1 MIISFINC
9 YAEDTPS
16 YTQNHKSSTNNYI
29 QNTTSSYYETA
40 LEHRNNHNYDSA
52 QYYFKNALKHAEQD
66 EDYYM
71 LGRIYNGL
79 GTLYRKTY
87 RNRESIHYYLKSIAT
102 TKYSGNQ
109 YGKAIAENGI
119 GNIYMGLKEYNKALF
134 YYKESIKYGLD
145 NNNKY
150 HLEVNYGTIGDAFLK
165 LNIPD
170 SAEYYLWKSLKLASE
185 RKSTIAEGICY
196 QLLGE
201 VKEQQNLFTEAYKY
215 YTKALE
221 LQRIENDKRYLS
233 YALVHLGNLCEKLGK
248 FQVAEELL
256 LEGRTLSLELNSLED
271 IIMAYEAL
279 YNIYLSTGKYQL
291 ACNELAKVNAWK
303 DSLFN
308 IESVSA
314 LNDMEFKYQ
323 TERKEQQIELLTAE
337 NKIRSQRMMLFVVIS
352 IVLVLAIIGGILD
365 FIRRKKRNAEQ
376 QLMLNQQLLRL
387 QMNPHF
393 LFNALGSI
401 QNYMYRNETKKAAGY
416 LNNFA
421 SLTRAILEHTTQEY
435 ISLEDEVKSL
445 RNYIILEQMRTNHSF
460 DYQITYSDDSD
471 IEFIEIPPML
481 IQPFVENAIKHGLRN
496 LSYSGLLHISFKEE
510 KDTLLVCVTDNG
522 HGIQQNATK
531 QKGHRSMSMQIFN
544 KRQKILS
551 RQLKKNIYFSIE
563 NIQDHKPTETGTR
576 VIIQIPIKL

>member
-9 YAEDTPS
+9 YAEDTLS
-16 YTQNHKSSTNNYI
+16 YNQNLKLSANNYI
-29 QNTTSSYYETA
+29 QNATSSYYETA

-52 QYYFKNALKHAEQD
+52 QYYFKQALKHAEQD

-102 TKYSGNQ
+102 TEYSGNQ

-150 HLEVNYGTIGDAFLK
+150 HLEVNYGTIGDAYLK

-170 SAEYYLWKSLKLASE
+170 SAEYYIWKSLKLASE

-201 VKEQQNLFTEAYKY
+201 VKEQQNLYTEAYKY

-248 FQVAEELL
+248 FQEGEEML
-256 LEGRTLSLELNSLED
+256 LEGRTLSLEINSLED

-279 YNIYLSTGKYQL
+279 YNIYLNTGKYQL

-337 NKIRSQRMMLFVVIS
+337 NKIRSQRMMLFIIIS

-376 QLMLNQQLLRL
+376 QLMLKQQLLRL

-496 LSYSGLLHISFKEE
+496 LSYPGLLHISFKEE
-510 KDTLLVCVTDNG
+510 NDTLIVYVTDNG
-522 HGIQQNATK
+522 HGIQQNSTTRN
-531 QKGHRSMSMQIFN
+531 GHRSMSMQIFN

-563 NIQDHKPTETGTR
+563 NLQYHNPTEKGTR
-576 VIIQIPIKL
+576 VKIQIPIKS

>member
-1 MIISFINC
+1 MLVSTITCFAQN
-9 YAEDTPS
+9 PS
-16 YTQNHKSSTNNYI
+16 YNNHIKNA
-29 QNTTSSYYETA
+29 TSKYYETA
-40 LEHRNNHNYDSA
+40 LKNRNNHNYDSA
-52 QYYFKNALKHAEQD
+52 QFYFKQALKQAEQD

-87 RNRESIHYYLKSIAT
+87 HNRESIHYYLKSIAT

-134 YYKESIKYGLD
+134 YYKESIKYGLE
-145 NNNKY
+145 NNNNY
-150 HLEVNYGTIGDAFLK
+150 HLEVNYGTIGDAYLK
-165 LNIPD
+165 LNVPD
-170 SAEYYLWKSLKLASE
+170 SAEFYLWKSLQLASK

-201 VKEQQNLFTEAYKY
+201 VKEQQGLFNEAYKY
-215 YTKALE
+215 YSKALD

-233 YALVHLGNLCEKLGK
+233 YALIHLGNLCEKIGK
-248 FQVAEELL
+248 FKEGEEML
-256 LEGRTLSLELNSLED
+256 LEGKPLSIELNSLED

-279 YNIYLSTGKYQL
+279 YNIYFSTGKYKL
-291 ACNELAKVNAWK
+291 ACEELAMVNAWK

-337 NKIRSQRMMLFVVIS
+337 NKIRSQRMMLFIIIS

-365 FIRRKKRNAEQ
+365 FFRRKKRNSEQ
-376 QLMLNQQLLRL
+376 QLMLKQQLLRM

-435 ISLEDEVKSL
+435 ISLEDEIKSL

-460 DYQITYSDDSD
+460 DYQIIYSEDSD

-496 LSYSGLLHISFKEE
+496 LKYQGLLHISFEE
-510 KDTLLVCVTDNG
+510 ENDALFVYVTDNG
-522 HGIQQNATK
+522 HGIQQNSNT

-563 NIQDHKPTETGTR
+563 NQQDLNPQKTGTK
-576 VIIQIPIKL
+576 VKIQIPIKL